1 MNYSQDAQPS
11 PLVSPPP
18 TTLSLL
24 RIWTLIGLQSF
35 GGGASTQLLI
45 QREFVRR
52 RAWIGADELLQLW
65 NLCLFTPGINL
76 IALTILIGRRLGGAR
91 GIVVSVAGLMLP
103 SAAVTCLLAAGFEVV
118 QHSIV
123 IHAVLRG
130 VVPATA
136 GITAVVGANFA
147 APVAQ
152 RARADG
158 PRIMGICAVIILAVT
173 LALTVLRLSAAA
185 VIVGAALLGVA
196 IFTPWKGGGPL
207 PPDAEPL
214 SDKSSHP

>member
-103 SAAVTCLLAAGFEVV
+103 SSAVTCLLAAGFEVV

-123 IHAVLRG
+123 IHA
-130 VVPATA
+130 
-136 GITAVVGANFA
+136 
-147 APVAQ
+147 
-152 RARADG
+152 
-158 PRIMGICAVIILAVT
+158 
-173 LALTVLRLSAAA
+173 
-185 VIVGAALLGVA
+185 
-196 IFTPWKGGGPL
+196 
-207 PPDAEPL
+207 
-214 SDKSSHP
+214 